1 MYSIR
6 SVTKRIKLSTAS
18 RSLWTSSTFSST
30 SPRSLI
36 DSIPTPPQ
44 KSCLTLYTISK
55 HFPQDLLPTLQSTIS
70 STSTSIGCLSEPFP
84 FSSPSND
91 DSILPPF
98 TLSIS
103 HYTPSTNTERII
115 PFSTSLTGRPNIS
128 LGREHKPR
136 AGGLATQE
144 ELEFENRQFERFLK
158 GDKNW
163 AFGDQFNLR
172 DTKELNEK
180 GVAEIQ
186 ELSDVDPRKV
196 KEIVC
201 FTADRIQPFL
211 SVLSQ
216 FSNSRT
222 VGMTSTST
230 PFHSAQ
236 NLPFSLFY
244 NDKVSSAGAV
254 GVAVVDESRE
264 SSSSSSSGSTVEID
278 YGDLTKFGPITT
290 VTSSRGNILL
300 TLSSQNAAQ
309 LLLSSVQSLPSSN
322 KFIGDSYDSSSPFE
336 SSLSNPKERTTKH
349 ISKEKDFFAALFNP
363 SDLLLPESES
373 ESEKEEMIDLG
384 KAKLVCRI
392 MAGDPKRGAVSFET
406 EEEVEIGDKVVFL
419 HRPSTTTTTTTITN
433 KSSSSSSLKRTPSFS
448 FQTIPP
454 SYVSPIHSSTTL
466 TKSSEEEEKV
476 VVEKLEGFFS
486 FTENGIIVSR
496 ESRTNREDIGDK
508 KGEGRE
514 VRLSAIEGTSVR
526 LLSK

>member
-1 MYSIR
+1 MYSLR
-6 SVTKRIKLSTAS
+6 SLATKRIKSVAG

-36 DSIPTPPQ
+36 DSIPTPPER
-44 KSCLTLYTISK
+44 SSLTLYAISK

-70 STSTSIGCLSEPFP
+70 SSSSSTSIGCLSEPIP
-84 FSSPSND
+84 SPSPSSSSSPD
-91 DSILPPF
+91 EVPPF
-98 TLSIS
+98 TVSIS
-103 HYTPSTNTERII
+103 HYTPSTQTEKII

-136 AGGLATQE
+136 AGGLATRE
-144 ELEFENRQFERFLK
+144 ELEFENRQFERFLN

-163 AFGDQFNLR
+163 AFGDQFSSG
-172 DTKELNEK
+172 DAKSLNEK

-186 ELSDVDPRKV
+186 ELSDIDPRNV

-216 FSNSRT
+216 FPNSRT
-222 VGMTSTST
+222 LGMTSTST
-230 PFHSAQ
+230 PFHSPQ

-254 GVAVVDESRE
+254 GVAVADESRQ
-264 SSSSSSSGSTVEID
+264 SSSVSGGSIVEID
-278 YGDLTKFGPITT
+278 YGNLTKFGPITT

-322 KFIGDSYDSSSPFE
+322 KFVGDSYDSSSPFE
-336 SSLSNPKERTTKH
+336 ASLSNPNEKTTKH
-349 ISKEKDFFAALFNP
+349 ISKDKDFYAALFNP
-363 SDLLLPESES
+363 SDLSG
-373 ESEKEEMIDLG
+373 EEIPDLG

-419 HRPSTTTTTTTITN
+419 HRPSTTTNET
-433 KSSSSSSLKRTPSFS
+433 SSSSSPATKGTPSFS
-448 FQTIPP
+448 FQTISP
-454 SYVSPIHSSTTL
+454 SYVSPIQSS
-466 TKSSEEEEKV
+466 SSLNSSSSGSAK
-476 VVEKLEGFFS
+476 VEKLDGFFS

-496 ESRTNREDIGDK
+496 ESRKSQSDNTGGG
-508 KGEGRE
+508 GEGRE
-514 VRLSAIEGTSVR
+514 VRLAAIEGTSVR
-526 LLSK
+526 LLD